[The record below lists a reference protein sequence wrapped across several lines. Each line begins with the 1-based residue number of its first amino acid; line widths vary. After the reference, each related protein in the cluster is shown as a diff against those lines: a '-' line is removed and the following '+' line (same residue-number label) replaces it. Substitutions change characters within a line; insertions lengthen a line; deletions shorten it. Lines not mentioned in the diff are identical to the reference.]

1 MARRSIDPAVGEQ
14 ALAAWTEHRD
24 TASRSDVATAVRYTL
39 GLLETAAPGR
49 SVEVR
54 VPPHAAVQCV
64 EGGAHRR
71 GTPRAVVE
79 MKAQVW
85 LALAIGEISWGDA
98 VESGQLQ
105 ASGERSNVSSYLP
118 LR

>member
-1 MARRSIDPAVGEQ
+1 MARRGIDPVDGERALQ
-14 ALAAWTEHRD
+14 AWAEQRD
-24 TASRSDVATAVRYTL
+24 EASRSDIATAVRYTL

-85 LALAIGEISWGDA
+85 LALATGEIAWDDA
-98 VESGQLQ
+98 VEGGQLH
-105 ASGERSNVSSYLP
+105 ASGERSNVSSFLP

>member
-1 MARRSIDPAVGEQ
+1 MARRGIEPVEGERALQ
-14 ALAAWTEHRD
+14 AWREQQANT
-24 TASRSDVATAVRYTL
+24 SRADIATAVRYTL
-39 GLLETAAPGR
+39 GLLENAAPGR

-79 MKAQVW
+79 MNAQVW
-85 LALAIGEISWGDA
+85 LALATGDA
-98 VESGQLQ
+98 TWDDAVTGGELH
-105 ASGERSNVSSYLP
+105 ASGERSDVSAFLP